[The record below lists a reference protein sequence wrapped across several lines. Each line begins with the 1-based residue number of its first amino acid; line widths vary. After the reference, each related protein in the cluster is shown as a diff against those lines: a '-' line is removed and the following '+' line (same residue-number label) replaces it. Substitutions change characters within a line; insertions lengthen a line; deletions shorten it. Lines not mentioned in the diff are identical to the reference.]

1 MSNPVLIIGA
11 GVAGMTAAVELAD
24 SGVKTILVER
34 QETVGGNALDLY
46 KAFPTDD
53 CFYCFEGNRWRP
65 GIRKCFYRSA
75 LTDQPNITLRM
86 NSEVDDISGTPGQ
99 FTVKLHVGPEYVHP
113 QKCTMCGLCI
123 EKSEAFRLLSPQCQP
138 QAVVYDSSKI
148 TVEQLTDRLQAVG
161 TYIRTL
167 SEAVQKESDK
177 GGGN

>member
-24 SGVKTILVER
+24 SGIKTILVER

-99 FTVKLHVGPEYVHP
+99 FAVKLKVGPEYVHP
-113 QKCTMCGLCI
+113 K
-123 EKSEAFRLLSPQCQP
+123 
-138 QAVVYDSSKI
+138 
-148 TVEQLTDRLQAVG
+148 
-161 TYIRTL
+161 
-167 SEAVQKESDK
+167 
-177 GGGN
+177 